1 MNRLDGRAL
10 HGRQI
15 FDNKRFRAG
24 VFVAV
29 LSALLVATGC
39 NDISSNKPPGAFL
52 GRAGAYDYSP
62 SAIQIGNMQQFWWC
76 GEATNPS
83 LASQSTDTILYSTV
97 DVTNQSTSVPVV
109 VLAETP
115 GAWDSAFTCN
125 PKVIGGVFTNPLG
138 DGITYSYAMYYVA
151 TSSLGGINNNIGV
164 AFSNDG
170 KQWTKYPQ
178 PVIVTTTQGY
188 YGVGQPAV
196 YNSDRKSGIWVFY
209 EDTKTTIVHYKATS
223 TDGIHF
229 TVEGQ
234 LTTNGLNADILQGSW
249 GDMAYDSATGYWY
262 AAYNMPLRS
271 PSTTG
276 GVLERGDLG
285 IALYRIPNDSLL
297 SGDTPWQLLE
307 SFDTNLTGHEANF
320 IGGFLR
326 DQFGNLNVGP
336 YPTIQIYTSM
346 SNPAAPW
353 NATPAEA
360 GLSNAPQNWDI
371 GSVQWIPSNSLV
383 PLNSYTNSSSTVVTT
398 GYTDPTAGFKLQSV
412 LGHVYL
418 APQTSGANVSLYGC
432 KSGTTGYFVST
443 DVTCGGSLLLGVNGY
458 AYPAAQS
465 GISLVA
471 LYNCSN
477 AAGVAYVSKDA
488 TCQVAGANTNSGAG
502 VGTGVGAL
510 LGYALP

>member
-1 MNRLDGRAL
+1 MNRLDRRAL
-10 HGRQI
+10 RGRLI
-15 FDNKRFRAG
+15 VDNKGFRAG
-24 VFVAV
+24 VFLAV

-39 NDISSNKPPGAFL
+39 NYISSNKPPGAFL
-52 GRAGAYDYSP
+52 GRTGAYDYSP
-62 SAIQIGNMQQFWWC
+62 SAIQIGNRQQFWWC
-76 GEATNPS
+76 GEATNPN
-83 LASQSTDTILYSTV
+83 LASQSTDTILYSSI
-97 DVTNQSTSVPVV
+97 DVTNQATSVPIV

-151 TSSLGGINNNIGV
+151 TSSPGGINNNIGV

-170 KQWTKYPQ
+170 QHWTKYPQ

-196 YNSDRKSGIWVFY
+196 FNSDGKSGIWVFY
-209 EDTKTTIVHYKATS
+209 EDTETTVKHYKATS

-229 TVEGQ
+229 TDEGE
-234 LTTNGLNADILQGSW
+234 LTTNGLNVDILQGSW

-262 AAYNMPLRS
+262 AAYNMPLRN

-276 GVLERGDLG
+276 GILERGDLG

-297 SGDTPWQLLE
+297 SGASPWQRLQ

-371 GSVQWIPSNSLV
+371 GSVQWIPSNSLM
-383 PLNSYTNSSSTVVTT
+383 PLNSYSNSSSTVVTT
-398 GYTDPTAGFKLQSV
+398 GYTDPTAGFKLASV

-418 APQTSGANVSLYGC
+418 GPQASGANVSLYGC
-432 KSGTTGYFVST
+432 KSGTTGYFLST
-443 DVTCGGSLLLGVNGY
+443 DSTCGGNLLLGVNGY
-458 AYPAAQS
+458 VYSAPQS
-465 GISLVA
+465 GVSVVA
-471 LYNCSN
+471 LYNCRN
-477 AAGVAYVSKDA
+477 AAAVAYVSNNA
-488 TCQVAGANTNSGAG
+488 ACQVAGASANSGAG
-502 VGTGVGAL
+502 AGASVGAL